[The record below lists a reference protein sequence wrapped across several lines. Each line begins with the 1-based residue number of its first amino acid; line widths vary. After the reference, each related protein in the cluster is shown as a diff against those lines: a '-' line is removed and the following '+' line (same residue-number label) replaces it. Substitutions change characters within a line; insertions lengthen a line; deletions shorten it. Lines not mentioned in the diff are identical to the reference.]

1 MLSTHSLLVKL
12 LHLLSNQAEMS
23 FDGEMAGLQAVH
35 LRLREVLEIGLAAC
49 WREEDVTLPPED
61 NGFRLMALQERLPF
75 CIQLY
80 IGTKPLGRTMVR

>member
-1 MLSTHSLLVKL
+1 MI
-12 LHLLSNQAEMS
+12 
-23 FDGEMAGLQAVH
+23 FDGEMTGLQAVH